1 MINPS
6 DQRGGA
12 DLWLWLS
19 NLGFVKKSPRVF
31 RPANGSRFIILL
43 RDQLGVHCDVI
54 KETENNIVFLLEH
67 PSAPFFLASPS
78 FSNYEQRLFFE
89 GKCTHVWIK
98 RFFSSANGGILRK
111 WWVFLWINSRK
122 IHGKTYAVLLSFRRD
137 TKNNDYCL
145 TKCSEHRFVNDISS
159 RNLFHSIAWWI
170 SYFRLATTVWTWSVF
185 PTMIV

>member
-31 RPANGSRFIILL
+31 RPANGSRSIILL

-54 KETENNIVFLLEH
+54 KEAENNIVFLLEH
-67 PSAPFFLASPS
+67 PSAPFFLASPLL
-78 FSNYEQRLFFE
+78 FKLRTKAFFE
-89 GKCTHVWIK
+89 GKCTYVWIK
-98 RFFSSANGGILRK
+98 RFFRPQMGAFCTRNR
-111 WWVFLWINSRK
+111 VFFWINSRK
-122 IHGKTYAVLLSFRRD
+122 NCGKTNVVLLSFRRN
-137 TKNNDYCL
+137 TMNNDYCL

-159 RNLFHSIAWWI
+159 RNLFHSIPWWI
-170 SYFRLATTVWTWSVF
+170 SYFGLATAVHDQCF
-185 PTMIV
+185 QLK